1 MIDVNNKKVIIGLSG
16 GVDSAVSMLLLREKG
31 AIVEAL
37 HMTNWDDDDQYCSA
51 AEDLQ
56 DAKNYANNY
65 LFLCITLISL
75 KNIEKMYLKTSL
87 MNTKKE
93 GHQIQIF
100 FATERLS
107 LGYLRIMRKD

>member
-37 HMTNWDDDDQYCSA
+37 HMTNWHDDDQYCSA

-56 DAKNYANNY
+56 DAKKLCKQLSVPLHHINFTKEYRENVFEN
-65 LFLCITLISL
+65 FLD
-75 KNIEKMYLKTSL
+75 EY
-87 MNTKKE
+87 KKGRTPNPDILCNRE
-93 GHQIQIF
+93 IKFGVFKKH
-100 FATERLS
+100 AER
-107 LGYLRIMRKD
+107 

>member
-1 MIDVNNKKVIIGLSG
+1 MSIIKVIIGLSG
-16 GVDSAVSMLLLREKG
+16 GVDSAVNVAAERKG

-37 HMTNWDDDDQYCSA
+37 HMTNWHDDDQYCSA

-56 DAKNYANNY
+56 DTKNYANNY
-65 LFLCITLISL
+65 LFHCITLISQ

-93 GHQIQIF
+93 ELQI
-100 FATERLS
+100 RYS
-107 LGYLRIMRKD
+107 LQQK